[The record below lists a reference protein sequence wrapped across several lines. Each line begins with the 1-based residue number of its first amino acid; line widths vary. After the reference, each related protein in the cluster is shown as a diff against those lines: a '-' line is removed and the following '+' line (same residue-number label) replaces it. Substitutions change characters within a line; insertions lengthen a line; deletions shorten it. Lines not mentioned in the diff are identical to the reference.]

1 MMTTLE
7 IILITYV
14 CIGQILNVVIL
25 NSGSKNNRKIKML
38 LFCIFN
44 PLVTMTFVIIDY
56 KQNQRNKRNGCK
68 KEKEN
73 EAN

>member
-14 CIGQILNVVIL
+14 CIGNPIGI
-25 NSGSKNNRKIKML
+25 MT
-38 LFCIFN
+38 LF
-44 PLVTMTFVIIDY
+44 IIDY
-56 KQNQRNKRNGCK
+56 IQNQRNKRNGCK

-73 EAN
+73 ETN

>member
-25 NSGSKNNRKIKML
+25 NSGSKNNRKIKII

-44 PLVTMTFVIIDY
+44 PLVTMTFFITDY

-68 KEKEN
+68 KEKEHETN
-73 EAN
+73 